1 MNRATAAAETQSYL
15 RYKTLQTHQEILS
28 SLYELL
34 GDFVGDAQDLNED
47 TDLISGLD
55 LTSLKIMDLLM
66 EVEDQFD
73 VSVPLNKLPD
83 VRTIGDLATMLDKLV
98 NAPPS

>member
-1 MNRATAAAETQSYL
+1 LNRATATAETQSYL
-15 RYKTLQTHQEILS
+15 RYKTLQTYQEILS

-34 GDFVGDAQDLNED
+34 GNFVGGAQDLNED

-83 VRTIGDLATMLDKLV
+83 VRTIGDLATMLDSLV
-98 NAPPS
+98 NGPSS

>member
-15 RYKTLQTHQEILS
+15 RYKTLQTYQEILS
-28 SLYELL
+28 GLYELL
-34 GDFVGDAQDLNED
+34 GDFVGGAQGLNED

-83 VRTIGDLATMLDKLV
+83 VRTIGDLAAMLDKLV
-98 NAPPS
+98 NGPRS

>member
-1 MNRATAAAETQSYL
+1 LNRATAAAETQSYL

-66 EVEDQFD
+66 EVEDRFD

>member
-1 MNRATAAAETQSYL
+1 M
-15 RYKTLQTHQEILS
+15 QTYQEILS
-28 SLYELL
+28 SLCELL
-34 GDFVGDAQDLNED
+34 GNFVGGTQGLDED

-66 EVEDQFD
+66 EVEDRFD

-98 NAPPS
+98 NGPPS